1 MSRVTFS
8 PAAIADIDG
17 MWDYTAEMWGVDQAD
32 RYTDDIRD
40 ACNALAAGTKQGRT
54 VDVRGGYLKYSVGKH
69 FVFFWAASDLVDFIK
84 ARQRILHEVTE
95 TTEKKKRL
103 NAEIEESPYK
113 RIKMKSV
120 EEGRSISDITRDLW
134 SEYLS
139 K

>member
-1 MSRVTFS
+1 MGLSAKRPSRG
-8 PAAIADIDG
+8 D
-17 MWDYTAEMWGVDQAD
+17 E
-32 RYTDDIRD
+32 
-40 ACNALAAGTKQGRT
+40 
-54 VDVRGGYLKYSVGKH
+54 
-69 FVFFWAASDLVDFIK
+69 

-103 NAEIEESPYK
+103 NAEIEENLYK

>member
-1 MSRVTFS
+1 MGLSAKRPSRG
-8 PAAIADIDG
+8 D
-17 MWDYTAEMWGVDQAD
+17 E
-32 RYTDDIRD
+32 
-40 ACNALAAGTKQGRT
+40 
-54 VDVRGGYLKYSVGKH
+54 
-69 FVFFWAASDLVDFIK
+69 

-103 NAEIEESPYK
+103 NAEIEEILYK

>member
-1 MSRVTFS
+1 MALSAKRPSRG
-8 PAAIADIDG
+8 D
-17 MWDYTAEMWGVDQAD
+17 E
-32 RYTDDIRD
+32 
-40 ACNALAAGTKQGRT
+40 
-54 VDVRGGYLKYSVGKH
+54 
-69 FVFFWAASDLVDFIK
+69 

-103 NAEIEESPYK
+103 NAEIEEGLYK

>member
-1 MSRVTFS
+1 MGLSAKRPSRG
-8 PAAIADIDG
+8 D
-17 MWDYTAEMWGVDQAD
+17 E
-32 RYTDDIRD
+32 
-40 ACNALAAGTKQGRT
+40 
-54 VDVRGGYLKYSVGKH
+54 
-69 FVFFWAASDLVDFIK
+69 
-84 ARQRILHEVTE
+84 ARKRILHEVTE

-103 NAEIEESPYK
+103 NAEIEESLYK

>member
-1 MSRVTFS
+1 MGLSAKRPSRG
-8 PAAIADIDG
+8 D
-17 MWDYTAEMWGVDQAD
+17 E
-32 RYTDDIRD
+32 
-40 ACNALAAGTKQGRT
+40 
-54 VDVRGGYLKYSVGKH
+54 
-69 FVFFWAASDLVDFIK
+69 

-95 TTEKKKRL
+95 TTGKKKRL
-103 NAEIEESPYK
+103 NAEIEENLYK